1 MTWRKSYERWKQ
13 TEHLDPELKERL
25 IELEGDEQALE
36 DCFYKDLEFSRK
48 RNARGNRQPGQIG

>member
-25 IELEGDEQALE
+25 IELEGM
-36 DCFYKDLEFSRK
+36 
-48 RNARGNRQPGQIG
+48 NRPLRTVSIKTLNSVLAECAGKSAPGQIG

>member
-25 IELEGDEQALE
+25 TELEGMNRLLRTVSIKTLNSVPAECAEKSALG
-36 DCFYKDLEFSRK
+36 R
-48 RNARGNRQPGQIG
+48 IG

>member
-25 IELEGDEQALE
+25 IELEGNEQALE
-36 DCFYKDLEFSRK
+36 DCF
-48 RNARGNRQPGQIG
+48 

>member
-25 IELEGDEQALE
+25 IELEGDEQALRTVSIKTLNSVPAE
-36 DCFYKDLEFSRK
+36 CAGKS
-48 RNARGNRQPGQIG
+48 APGQIG

>member
-36 DCFYKDLEFSRK
+36 DCFYKDLEFVPAECAEKS
-48 RNARGNRQPGQIG
+48 APGQIG